1 MSIRELQEFL
11 FLCKMAGFTTCKE
24 VSVYMDANGINCRE
38 LFNELNESKVRVNGM
53 IATKYDIAIIERRI
67 RSGFGRIT
75 AKYRNGIIYYQF
87 L

>member
-1 MSIRELQEFL
+1 MSIRELQEFA
-11 FLCKMAGFTTCKE
+11 FLCEKAGFTSCKE
-24 VSVYMDANGINCRE
+24 VSVYMDANGINRRE

>member
-1 MSIRELQEFL
+1 MSIRELSEFL
-11 FLCKMAGFTTCKE
+11 FLSKMAGFTNCKE
-24 VSVYMDANGINCRE
+24 VSVYMDANGINCHE
-38 LFNELNESKVRVNGM
+38 LFNELNNSKVRVNGM
-53 IATKYDIAIIERRI
+53 IATKYDIAIIEHRI